1 MSVGRMRFVA
11 VSCAF
16 VLLASACGM
25 SKRGETKPTGPR
37 TGKYGDPNSLIA
49 ASPSA
54 SPAASTES
62 TSNPGKKTKKSEGK
76 AANAGSSSAP
86 PAPVAGSLK
95 DFGLYGYRGS
105 GRFLMAP
112 QPYTEIVV
120 EVDYVAGRKPND
132 SALTH
137 LVNTI
142 AEVTGKKVTL
152 APINQ
157 IPPGNGRY
165 DGEDI
170 KDISEARRNTLS
182 ANGKASIWVGYLN
195 GTMRGGGAAGVAVA
209 GTVTAV
215 FLDTINGLP
224 FPPSTKEG
232 IEKTILVQEV
242 GHLFGLVNI
251 GYKSP
256 RDHEDKDH
264 PHHSNNPASVMY
276 WALMT
281 REGLLEFIGNGG
293 SPPTRFDADDLA
305 DLRDIAAGKFG

>member
-1 MSVGRMRFVA
+1 MRSDRNRLMA
-11 VSCAF
+11 VSCAL
-16 VLLASACGM
+16 VLVASGCGM
-25 SKRGETKPTGPR
+25 TKRGETKPTGPR
-37 TGKYGDPNSLIA
+37 SGKYGDPNSLLA
-49 ASPSA
+49 PSPSGSA
-54 SPAASTES
+54 PGAAVTAST
-62 TSNPGKKTKKSEGK
+62 PGKPKPKTGMKGTSSV
-76 AANAGSSSAP
+76 APSGSQR
-86 PAPVAGSLK
+86 PVSGTLG

-105 GRFLMAP
+105 GRYLMAP

-132 SALTH
+132 SALEH

-142 AEVTGKKVTL
+142 AEVTGKNVTL

-157 IPPGNGRY
+157 IPAQNGRY
-165 DGEDI
+165 EGEDI
-170 KDISEARRNTLS
+170 TNISEAHRNTRS

-195 GTMRGGGAAGVAVA
+195 GTMRGGGAAGIAVA

-215 FLDTINGLP
+215 FPDTINDLP
-224 FPPSTKEG
+224 FPPTTKVG

-251 GYKSP
+251 GYRSP

-264 PHHSNNPASVMY
+264 PGHSKNPGSVMY

-281 REGLLEFIGNGG
+281 RDGLIDFIGNGG
-293 SPPTRFDADDLA
+293 SPPTTFDADDLA